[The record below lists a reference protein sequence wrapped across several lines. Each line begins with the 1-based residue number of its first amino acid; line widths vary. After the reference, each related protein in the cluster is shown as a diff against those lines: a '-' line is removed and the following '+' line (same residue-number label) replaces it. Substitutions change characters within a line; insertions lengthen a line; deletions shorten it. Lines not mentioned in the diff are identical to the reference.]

1 MSRPKK
7 PSAEPSQTA
16 TKPADSRAEVPAA
29 STPAPPPATATP
41 ATATPATTT
50 PATATPAT
58 ATATAAEPAATP
70 PPRPLSKLIL
80 ENTQFLSSVVIG
92 GAGLIATSLYQWNNS
107 KLAQRQAEWQQQR
120 EMDKAK
126 NDWRIERAKILAQ
139 NLATLTARGGD
150 TAEQRFGVLLSLTR
164 GNILDPDLAVSYAL
178 ELGKDSP
185 EYMRSVL
192 TNVDGKDLQHYQR
205 LAGAYLPTCFQRYG
219 VSVPSL
225 PVCKDDALHERS
237 RAIAEVVADD
247 LEVALAEPKAN
258 RGPLGLLVDEREVN
272 NNLLRL
278 TGLFSEFVGEIY
290 DRRQW
295 PTLDR
300 FLNHSP
306 GARLVG
312 TFSLLTLEADPV
324 STGSNDTTRP
334 RLDAG
339 RAWLESYMTGSS
351 CDSECRSRMV
361 SIVLSNFGRGQGH
374 FPRILRSLLEKPRN
388 ESTPFLNRLHSR
400 LSLCQFDP
408 DDAVRL
414 RDEVILPVLRLH
426 AEKPTPDSALVDDL
440 LNQMMLLPLPA
451 EGAADWKALQ
461 ATLLRVTKGRQPK
474 LFLDSY
480 AEEQRRKKMLA
491 ALAQATPQGPP
502 WSATKAPTTA
512 APAIHKHKDFCSVIS
527 QLKSQ
532 SDDQDE

>member
-7 PSAEPSQTA
+7 PSAEPSQSDA
-16 TKPADSRAEVPAA
+16 KPAEPPAA
-29 STPAPPPATATP
+29 ASPAPTPAAPAATTTTTTTTTTAPAAETPAAPAPPPRT
-41 ATATPATTT
+41 
-50 PATATPAT
+50 
-58 ATATAAEPAATP
+58 
-70 PPRPLSKLIL
+70 LSKLIL

-225 PVCKDDALHERS
+225 PVCKDDALLERS

-247 LEVALAEPKAN
+247 LEVALAEPRAN

-300 FLNHSP
+300 FLNHSA

-334 RLDAG
+334 RLEAG

-351 CDSECRSRMV
+351 CDSECRARMV

-374 FPRILRSLLEKPRN
+374 FPRILRGLLERPRN

-408 DDAVRL
+408 DDSVRL
-414 RDEVILPVLRLH
+414 RDEVILPVLQLH
-426 AEKPTPDSALVDDL
+426 ADKPAPDLALLDDL

-461 ATLLRVTKGRQPK
+461 ATLARVTKGRQPK
-474 LFLDSY
+474 HFLDSY

-532 SDDQDE
+532 SDDPEE